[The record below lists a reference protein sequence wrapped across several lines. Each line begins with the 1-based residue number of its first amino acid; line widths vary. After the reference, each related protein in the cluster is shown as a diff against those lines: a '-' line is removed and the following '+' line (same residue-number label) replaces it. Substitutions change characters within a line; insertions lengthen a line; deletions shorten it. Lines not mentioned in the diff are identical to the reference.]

1 MKMNV
6 IGATL
11 ALLVGALPANA
22 KSYKAINRLTVNP
35 INATEFEVI
44 KRTSSSPRAMWC
56 AAADYSGRRLDSYN
70 KTDLIIIT
78 PIGPST
84 TQPDRNGVTFTIDPN
99 QSDVAPTR
107 SYSVTVKTAGASM
120 SVGHA
125 KTFCDDDISPFNRR

>member
-1 MKMNV
+1 MKV
-6 IGATL
+6 IGVVF
-11 ALLVGALPANA
+11 ALLVGALPASA
-22 KSYKAINRLTVNP
+22 KSFKAINRLTVNP
-35 INATEFEVI
+35 INATDFEVI
-44 KRTSSSPRAMWC
+44 KKASSSPRAMWC
-56 AAADYSGRRLDSYN
+56 AAADYSGRRLDRYN

-99 QSDVAPTR
+99 QSNVAPTK

-125 KTFCDDDISPFNRR
+125 KTFCDGASFPFDRR